1 MMPQRSMDGPMNG
14 FYAIRRLPPYVF
26 AQVKALVA
34 DAHAEGRD
42 VIDLSMGSPD
52 LPAPAIVRDAL
63 KEAVDARAAS
73 RYSESIGVHELR
85 AAQARYYERRF
96 GVALD
101 PDTEVVHTLG
111 SKNAFANLAFA
122 ITSPGDVVLV
132 PNPSYPIHTFGF
144 VMAGGVVRP
153 IPSRA
158 DEEVFR
164 AADRALKYCVPR
176 PIAMVLNY
184 PGNPTAECAGLDFYR
199 EAVAY
204 AKKNDLYLLSD
215 LAYAEI
221 YYGDPPPSIL
231 EVEGAKDVA
240 IEFTSASKSFS
251 MAGWRVG
258 FAVGNERL
266 IAALTRVKAYLDYGS
281 FDPIQRAAA
290 VALDNAETITPAIRQ
305 AYARRLDVL
314 LSAFAEA
321 GWHLPR
327 PEASMFAW
335 AELPVGQGGD
345 SLAFCKRMVREAG
358 VALSPGTGF
367 GEGGEGHVRIALV
380 EDEDTLREAA
390 RRIGGALADRAA

>member
-1 MMPQRSMDGPMNG
+1 MED

-26 AQVKALVA
+26 AQVKEMVA
-34 DAHAEGRD
+34 EAERHGRD

-52 LPAPAIVRDAL
+52 LGAPAAVTERLREAAL
-63 KEAVDARAAS
+63 RKDS
-73 RYSESIGVHELR
+73 HRYSVSKGITALR
-85 AAQARYYERRF
+85 EAQARYYERRF
-96 GVALD
+96 GVRLN
-101 PDTEVVHTLG
+101 PETEVVHTLG

-122 ITSPGDVVLV
+122 ITSPGDVVLA
-132 PNPSYPIHTFGF
+132 PNPSYPIHMFGF

-153 IPSRA
+153 IPCRA

-164 AADRALKYCVPR
+164 AADRALRYCVPR

-184 PGNPTAECAGLDFYR
+184 PSNPTAETATLDFYR

-204 AKKNDLYLLSD
+204 ARKHDLILLSD

-221 YYGDPPPSIL
+221 YYDAPPPSIL
-231 EVEGAKDVA
+231 EVPGAKDVA

-281 FDPIQRAAA
+281 FEPIQEAAI
-290 VALDNAETITPAIRQ
+290 VALDDAEAITAEVR
-305 AYARRLDVL
+305 ATYARRLGVL
-314 LSAFAEA
+314 TESLAEA
-321 GWHLPR
+321 GWSVPR
-327 PEASMFAW
+327 PEASMFVW
-335 AELPVGQGGD
+335 APLPEGQGGD
-345 SLAFCKRMVREAG
+345 SLAFAKRMVKEAG

-380 EDEDTLREAA
+380 ADEDRLREAA
-390 RRIGGALADRAA
+390 RRLGAALEGRRAAA

>member
-1 MMPQRSMDGPMNG
+1 MDE
-14 FYAIRRLPPYVF
+14 FYAIKRLPPYVF
-26 AQVKALVA
+26 AQVKGLVA
-34 DAHAEGRD
+34 EAQAEGRD

-52 LPAPAIVRDAL
+52 LPAPPVVIEAL
-63 KEAVDARAAS
+63 REAVGAQAAS
-73 RYSESIGVHELR
+73 RYSESVGIRELR
-85 AAQARYYERRF
+85 RAQARYYERRF
-96 GVALD
+96 GVGLD
-101 PDTEVVHTLG
+101 PDTQVVATLG
-111 SKNAFANLAFA
+111 SKNAFANLALA
-122 ITSPGDVVLV
+122 ITSPGDVVLA
-132 PNPSYPIHTFGF
+132 PNPSYPIHMFGF

-153 IPSRA
+153 IPVKA
-158 DEEVFR
+158 DEGVFR
-164 AADRALKYCVPR
+164 AADRALRYCVPR

-184 PGNPTAECAGLDFYR
+184 PANPTAECASLDFYR

-204 AKKNDLYLLSD
+204 AKRHDLMLLSD
-215 LAYAEI
+215 LAYAEV

-231 EVEGAKDVA
+231 QVAGAMDVA
-240 IEFTSASKSFS
+240 VEFTSCSKSFS

-258 FAVGNERL
+258 FAVGNARL

-290 VALDNAETITPAIRQ
+290 VALDHAEEVTAGVRA

-314 LSAFAEA
+314 LESFDEA
-321 GWHLPR
+321 GWPLPR

-335 AELPVGQGGD
+335 APLPEGAGGD

-367 GEGGEGHVRIALV
+367 GEGGEGHVRVALV

-390 RRIGGALADRAA
+390 RRVAGALAAGRAAA

>member
-1 MMPQRSMDGPMNG
+1 MED

-26 AQVKALVA
+26 AQVKALIGEARA
-34 DAHAEGRD
+34 DGHD

-52 LPAPAIVRDAL
+52 LPAPPMVIEAL
-63 KEAVDARAAS
+63 KETVTAQAAS
-73 RYSESIGVHELR
+73 RYSESIGIAELR

-96 GVALD
+96 GVRLD
-101 PDTEVVHTLG
+101 PDSQVVATLG
-111 SKNAFANLAFA
+111 SKNAFANLALA
-122 ITSPGDVVLV
+122 VTSPGDVILA
-132 PNPSYPIHTFGF
+132 PNPSYPIHMFGF

-153 IPSRA
+153 IPVRA
-158 DEEVFR
+158 DDEVFR
-164 AADRALKYCVPR
+164 AADRALRYCVPR

-184 PGNPTAECAGLDFYR
+184 PANPTAECASLDFYR

-204 AKKNDLYLLSD
+204 AKRHDLMLLSD

-231 EVEGAKDVA
+231 EVPGALDVA
-240 IEFTSASKSFS
+240 VEFTSASKSFS

-290 VALDNAETITPAIRQ
+290 VALDNAEDITPPIRA

-314 LSAFAEA
+314 TEAFAEA
-321 GWHLPR
+321 GWPLPR

-335 AELPVGQGGD
+335 AELPAGQGGD
-345 SLAFCKRMVREAG
+345 SLDFCKRMVREAG

-380 EDEDTLREAA
+380 ENEDALREAA
-390 RRIGGALADRAA
+390 RRIGGALRAEAA

>member
-1 MMPQRSMDGPMNG
+1 MDD

-34 DAHAEGRD
+34 EAETSGRD

-52 LPAPAIVRDAL
+52 LPAPPIVIEAL
-63 KEAVDARAAS
+63 KETVDAQAAS
-73 RYSESIGVHELR
+73 RYSESIGIKELR

-96 GVALD
+96 GVGLN
-101 PDTEVVHTLG
+101 PDTQIVATLG
-111 SKNAFANLAFA
+111 SKNAFANLAIA
-122 ITSPGDVVLV
+122 ITSPGDVILA
-132 PNPSYPIHTFGF
+132 PNPSYPIHMFGF

-153 IPSRA
+153 IPVKA
-158 DEEVFR
+158 DDDVFR

-184 PGNPTAECAGLDFYR
+184 PANPTAECASLDFYK

-204 AKKNDLYLLSD
+204 AKKNDIYLLSD
-215 LAYAEI
+215 LAYAEV
-221 YYGDPPPSIL
+221 YYGDPPPSVL
-231 EVEGAKDVA
+231 QVPGAMDVA
-240 IEFTSASKSFS
+240 VEFTSCSKSFS
-251 MAGWRVG
+251 MAGWRMG

-290 VALDNAETITPAIRQ
+290 VALDHSEEITADVRA
-305 AYARRLDVL
+305 AYTRRLDVL
-314 LSAFAEA
+314 MDSFADA
-321 GWHLPR
+321 GWSLPR

-335 AELPVGQGGD
+335 GELPMGQGTD
-345 SLAFCKRMVREAG
+345 SLDFCKRMVRDAG

-380 EDEDTLREAA
+380 EDEATLREAA
-390 RRIGGALADRAA
+390 KRIGGALAGQKAA

>member
-1 MMPQRSMDGPMNG
+1 MDD
-14 FYAIRRLPPYVF
+14 FYPIRRLPPYVF
-26 AQVKALVA
+26 AQVKALIGEA
-34 DAHAEGRD
+34 RGRGRD

-52 LPAPAIVRDAL
+52 LPAPPIVIDAL
-63 KEAVDARAAS
+63 KETVTARAAS
-73 RYSESIGVHELR
+73 RYSESVGIAELR
-85 AAQARYYERRF
+85 RAQAGYYERRF
-96 GVALD
+96 GVRLD
-101 PDTEVVHTLG
+101 PDSQIVATLG
-111 SKNAFANLAFA
+111 SKNAFANLALA
-122 ITSPGDVVLV
+122 ITSPGDVILA
-132 PNPSYPIHTFGF
+132 PNPSYPIHMFGF

-153 IPSRA
+153 IPA
-158 DEEVFR
+158 AATDDVFR
-164 AADRALKYCVPR
+164 AADRALRYCVPR

-184 PGNPTAECAGLDFYR
+184 PANPTAECASLDFYR

-204 AKKNDLYLLSD
+204 AKRNDLFLLSD

-221 YYGDPPPSIL
+221 YYGDPPPSVL
-231 EVEGAKDVA
+231 EVPGALDVA
-240 IEFTSASKSFS
+240 VEFTSASKSFS

-290 VALDNAETITPAIRQ
+290 VALDHAETITPPIRA

-314 LSAFAEA
+314 LDAFAEA
-321 GWHLPR
+321 GWTLPR

-335 AELPVGQGGD
+335 AELPAGQGED
-345 SLAFCKRMVREAG
+345 SLDFAKRMVREAG

-380 EDEDTLREAA
+380 EDEATLREAA
-390 RRIGGALADRAA
+390 RRIGGALAGRAAA